1 MNIDRL
7 EALLEK
13 LLSLHKSLLHL
24 AQQKTECLKEENE
37 TMLSKLMSE
46 EQSHIKAITKLEEAR
61 QREVLLIWGES
72 LTLGEIIEKL
82 PLPQR
87 AKYEVLKEELST
99 CLLVLKERNELNQ
112 QLLYHSLQVV
122 NMTLDMFDNQPKN
135 LNYHSSQK
143 ERPSAPSRSMFDSKA

>member
-37 TMLSKLMSE
+37 IMLSKLMNE

-61 QREVLLIWGES
+61 QREVLLIWEAP
-72 LTLGEIIEKL
+72 LTLGEIIEKISL
-82 PLPQR
+82 SQR

-99 CLLVLKERNELNQ
+99 CLLALKERNELNQ

-122 NMTLDMFDNQPKN
+122 NMTLDMFGKQPKN

>member
-37 TMLSKLMSE
+37 KVLSKLINE

-61 QREVLLIWGES
+61 QREVLLIWEEP

-99 CLLVLKERNELNQ
+99 CLLALKERNELNQ
-112 QLLYHSLQVV
+112 QLLYYSLQVV
-122 NMTLDMFDNQPKN
+122 NMTIDMFGKQPKN